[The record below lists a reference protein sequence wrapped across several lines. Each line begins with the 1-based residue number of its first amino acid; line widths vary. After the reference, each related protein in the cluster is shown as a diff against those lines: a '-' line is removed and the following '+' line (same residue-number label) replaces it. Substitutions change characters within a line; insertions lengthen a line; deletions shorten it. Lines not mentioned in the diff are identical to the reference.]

1 VKFPK
6 LFGRKSKKS
15 AAGGFD
21 ILEDDD
27 DEEDVDGLDDA
38 PRTRVIDEEDEK
50 PVPGSEF
57 DDEEIEQLD
66 IEPPVLNR
74 RLSPFAIG
82 LTVMIAVAVVG
93 GFGWWLIETDSL
105 HESVVGP
112 KDTHTET
119 SRGQEI
125 RHVSFELPPRPPA
138 GAAHKPTADSDEPL
152 TPAETIK
159 AIASMAQEE
168 KGGVIVKPMQMA
180 ALNGLKPIEAQPLLR
195 APDMTLVEKTQIG
208 PLPKIGTEGRQPWQV
223 YARPFFDPNVSR
235 LGIVITG
242 IGMSRDATKAAITY
256 LPADVTLCLD
266 PYGTDL
272 ADWATEARQV
282 GHEVLLGIPMDSVR
296 FPVRDPGPFAL
307 LTSLTPAENQ
317 KRLRFLMT
325 RFSGYTG
332 VMTLMGSR
340 FTTDERQMRPVLE
353 TFRRRGLLYIESQTT
368 SNTLGAR
375 IASEYAL
382 PFEMVDIELDA
393 DPSREAIDKQLA
405 EFERMAR
412 DNGGA
417 IAVARPYPVTIE
429 RIVSWSRTL
438 AQKKMALA
446 PASGVVGRKYGR

>member
-1 VKFPK
+1 MKFPK

-15 AAGGFD
+15 AADAFD

-27 DEEDVDGLDDA
+27 DEDVDGLDEA
-38 PRTRVIDEEDEK
+38 PRTRVIDEEDEE

-57 DDEEIEQLD
+57 DDEEIEQLEM
-66 IEPPVLNR
+66 EPPVLNR

-82 LTVMIAVAVVG
+82 LTVVVAMAVVG

-112 KDTHTET
+112 KDAPAET
-119 SRGQEI
+119 VRGQEI

-138 GAAHKPTADSDEPL
+138 GAAGNPEAEPDGPM

-159 AIASMAQEE
+159 AIAAMAQEE
-168 KGGVIVKPMQMA
+168 KGGMVIKPMQMA
-180 ALNGLKPIEAQPLLR
+180 TLGGLKPIESQPLLR

-223 YARPFFDPNVSR
+223 YARPFYDPNVSR
-235 LGIVITG
+235 LGIIITG
-242 IGMSRDATKAAITY
+242 IGLSRDASEAAITY

-266 PYGTDL
+266 PYGTNL
-272 ADWATEARQV
+272 ADWATEAREI
-282 GHEVLLGIPMDSVR
+282 GHEVLLGIPMDSVK

-307 LTSLTPAENQ
+307 LTSLAPTENL

-353 TFRRRGLLYIESQTT
+353 TFRRRGLLYIDSQTT
-368 SNTLGAR
+368 SNTLGPR

-382 PFEMVDIELDA
+382 PFELVDIELDA
-393 DPSREAIDKQLA
+393 DPSKEAIDKQLA

-412 DNGGA
+412 EAGGA
-417 IAVARPYPVTIE
+417 IAVARAYPVTIE

-438 AQKKMALA
+438 AKKQMALA